1 MGWRSRSRVRWARVP
16 GGRCSARG
24 QWGHDARKPLL
35 ATSIIQLIAGTEVIA
50 NPEDADSVQTIAI
63 LVIVCFLVGI
73 ASAWELVGG
82 PSVGLRHEIGALR
95 VNVA

>member
-1 MGWRSRSRVRWARVP
+1 
-16 GGRCSARG
+16 
-24 QWGHDARKPLL
+24 
-35 ATSIIQLIAGTEVIA
+35 
-50 NPEDADSVQTIAI
+50 VQTIAI